1 MATLIR
7 LIVYLWVSPVTLL
20 GLLFSA
26 VSRVTGGG
34 GHFHSG
40 VWEAWGGWPASLLES
55 GLPFAGS
62 VAAIAIGHVVLGVSE
77 QVIHDTRAHERAH
90 VRQYEL
96 WGPLFYWHTRW
107 RAHGLGAAAVTPIVT
122 ILSNARPA
130 KLKLNVSNRR
140 SGG

>member
-62 VAAIAIGHVVLGVSE
+62 VAAITIGHVVLGVSE

-96 WGPLFYWHTRW
+96 WGPLFLLAYPLAGAWAW
-107 RAHGLGAAAVTPIVT
+107 SSDGGPYSDNPFERA
-122 ILSNARPA
+122 ARKA
-130 KLKLNVSNRR
+130 EVKRI
-140 SGG
+140 